1 MEEENENI
9 LYLECQQSRESRVD
23 RGSVHRQLR
32 QPELPPAH
40 HDEGPVRQL
49 RGPEDD
55 RRGGDQPAEDLDAQD
70 TASHLN
76 TEKIHLWQAYSG

>member
-1 MEEENENI
+1 M
-9 LYLECQQSRESRVD
+9 
-23 RGSVHRQLR
+23 HRQLR

-55 RRGGDQPAEDLDAQD
+55 RRCGDQPAEDLDAQD
-70 TASHLN
+70 TASHFN
-76 TEKIHLWQAYSG
+76 TEKNLSKALCLARALLRFWAEYC